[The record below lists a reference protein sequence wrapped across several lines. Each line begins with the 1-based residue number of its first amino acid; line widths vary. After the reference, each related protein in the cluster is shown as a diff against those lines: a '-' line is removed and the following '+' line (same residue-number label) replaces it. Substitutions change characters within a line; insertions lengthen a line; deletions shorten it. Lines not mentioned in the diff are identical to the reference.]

1 MANRYKK
8 LGFGRY
14 PEYDLMTT
22 INGKEIVLTISTPIS
37 TFKGDKPVVTTRH
50 MSFAIIDMENSSA
63 NEKPRGLL
71 KKPMVGFTDHYGRCI
86 DLVNAMNYAISCGL
100 FEKKIRVDE
109 VRYGVADI
117 GVELYNLRLRT
128 HDDNYDNAFLKKAD
142 GTDIVIK
149 YAVIDKQQRATD
161 MRATIE
167 TENRSMAFFESYD
180 DAMAFA
186 KAMNYATLYNKGI
199 LYEGG
204 NNDIEL
210 QF

>member
-8 LGFGRY
+8 LGFKY
-14 PEYDLMTT
+14 PPYDLMTMM
-22 INGKEIVLTISTPIS
+22 NGKEISIKKTMPFTR
-37 TFKGDKPVVTTRH
+37 FGKPVEIIVGINN
-50 MSFAIIDMENSSA
+50 AIIDMENSSA
-63 NEKPRGLL
+63 
-71 KKPMVGFTDHYGRCI
+71 MVGFTDHYGNCL
-86 DLVNAMNYAISCGL
+86 DLVNAMNYAVSIGL

-109 VRYGVADI
+109 VRFGVADI
-117 GVELYNLRLRT
+117 GLELYNLRLRT
-128 HDDNYDNAFLKKAD
+128 FDDNDDNSFLKKAD

-149 YAVIDKQQRATD
+149 YAVIDKQQRATN

>member
-8 LGFGRY
+8 LGFKY
-14 PEYDLMTT
+14 PPYDLMTMM
-22 INGKEIVLTISTPIS
+22 NGKEISVKKTMPFTR
-37 TFKGDKPVVTTRH
+37 FNKPVEIIMGINHAV
-50 MSFAIIDMENSSA
+50 IDMENSSA
-63 NEKPRGLL
+63 
-71 KKPMVGFTDHYGRCI
+71 MIGFADHRSNCI

-117 GVELYNLRLRT
+117 GSELYNLRLRRLYE
-128 HDDNYDNAFLKKAD
+128 DDCKNAFLKKAD

-149 YAVIDKQQRATD
+149 YAVIDKQQRATN